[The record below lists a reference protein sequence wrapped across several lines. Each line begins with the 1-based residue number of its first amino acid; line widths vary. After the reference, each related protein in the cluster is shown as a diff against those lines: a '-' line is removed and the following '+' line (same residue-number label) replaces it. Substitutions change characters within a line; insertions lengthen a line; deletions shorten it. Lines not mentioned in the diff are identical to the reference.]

1 MKIETNEKRKA
12 NRSRAQETG
21 RQYRWVEIQ
30 SGWSIEEL
38 ISGDTNQTKP
48 CPQGL
53 PGQSFTPYVLRH
65 GS

>member
-1 MKIETNEKRKA
+1 MKIETNEKRKV

-21 RQYRWVEIQ
+21 RQCKWVEIQ
-30 SGWSIEEL
+30 SRWSIEEL
-38 ISGDTNQTKP
+38 ISGEPKQMKP

-53 PGQSFTPYVLRH
+53 RGQSFTPFVLRH